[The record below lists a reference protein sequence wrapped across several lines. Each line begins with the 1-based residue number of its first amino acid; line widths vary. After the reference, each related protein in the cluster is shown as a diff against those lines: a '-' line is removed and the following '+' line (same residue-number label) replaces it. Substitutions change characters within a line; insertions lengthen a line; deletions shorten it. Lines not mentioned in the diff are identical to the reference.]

1 MPTCHRE
8 TLESRYPARKFR
20 WNPMSRSLLR
30 PPSTNWRCLVRLP
43 NGEVLMHAN
52 APYDPK
58 KAHEYYLRTRQLKG
72 RKPGK
77 GQPPPARQKGPKAAP
92 KKHTQI
98 SDLSPQQKR
107 EMQVVA
113 RARVQ
118 KAQQKLNELNK
129 KLKDK
134 LAEAKKAERD
144 AKKPKTAAEKSKDAR
159 EAKKYRQSHK
169 TELKTKAKAAD
180 SKKGGSSAKDGA
192 SSDSV
197 AGLKKQIDAAKQELA
212 TAKAKQKAL
221 A

>member
-1 MPTCHRE
+1 
-8 TLESRYPARKFR
+8 
-20 WNPMSRSLLR
+20 
-30 PPSTNWRCLVRLP
+30 VRLP

-58 KAHEYYLRTRQLKG
+58 KAHEYYLRTRKLKG
-72 RKPGK
+72 R
-77 GQPPPARQKGPKAAP
+77 QKAAPKLTVRKSGLGVKLAPAP

-98 SDLSPQQKR
+98 SDLNPQQKR
-107 EMQVVA
+107 ELQVVA

-118 KAQQKLNELNK
+118 KAQKKLNELNK

-169 TELKTKAKAAD
+169 TEISTKSKAKRGAD
-180 SKKGGSSAKDGA
+180 KASGKDTSS
-192 SSDSV
+192 SNSV
-197 AGLKKQIDAAKQELA
+197 EGLKKQIASAEKELA

>member
-1 MPTCHRE
+1 
-8 TLESRYPARKFR
+8 
-20 WNPMSRSLLR
+20 
-30 PPSTNWRCLVRLP
+30 VRLP

-58 KAHEYYLRTRQLKG
+58 KAHDYYLRTRKLKG
-72 RKPGK
+72 RKKAGA
-77 GQPPPARQKGPKAAP
+77 QPPKLTPAGGRTIPKAPP

-107 EMQVVA
+107 ELQVVA

-118 KAQQKLNELNK
+118 KAQQKLNELNR

-144 AKKPKTAAEKSKDAR
+144 AKKPKTAAEKAKDAR
-159 EAKKYRQSHK
+159 ESEKYRKSHK
-169 TELKTKAKAAD
+169 QELKTKAKGKREAD
-180 SKKGGSSAKDGA
+180 KASGKDTSSNN
-192 SSDSV
+192 SV
-197 AGLKKQIDAAKQELA
+197 EGLKKQIASAEKELA

>member
-1 MPTCHRE
+1 
-8 TLESRYPARKFR
+8 
-20 WNPMSRSLLR
+20 
-30 PPSTNWRCLVRLP
+30 VQLP

-52 APYDPK
+52 VPYDPK
-58 KAHEYYLRTRQLKG
+58 KAHEYYLRTRKLKG
-72 RKPGK
+72 RKPAAAKPGL
-77 GQPPPARQKGPKAAP
+77 GSRSALAKAAQNQP

-107 EMQVVA
+107 ELQVVA
-113 RARVQ
+113 RARVE
-118 KAQQKLNELNK
+118 KAQQKLSELNK

-169 TELKTKAKAAD
+169 TEISTKSKAKR
-180 SKKGGSSAKDGA
+180 GSDKASGKDA
-192 SSDSV
+192 SSNNSV
-197 AGLKKQIDAAKQELA
+197 EGLKKQIASAEKELA

>member
-1 MPTCHRE
+1 
-8 TLESRYPARKFR
+8 
-20 WNPMSRSLLR
+20 
-30 PPSTNWRCLVRLP
+30 VRLP

-58 KAHEYYLRTRQLKG
+58 KAHEYYLRTRKLKG
-72 RKPGK
+72 RKPGSA
-77 GQPPPARQKGPKAAP
+77 QPPKLVPAGGRKIPKAPP

-107 EMQVVA
+107 EMAVVA

-169 TELKTKAKAAD
+169 TEISTKSKAKRGADKAAGKD
-180 SKKGGSSAKDGA
+180 TSS
-192 SSDSV
+192 SNSV
-197 AGLKKQIDAAKQELA
+197 EGLKKQIASAEKELA

>member
-1 MPTCHRE
+1 
-8 TLESRYPARKFR
+8 
-20 WNPMSRSLLR
+20 
-30 PPSTNWRCLVRLP
+30 VRLP

-58 KAHEYYLRTRQLKG
+58 KAHDYYLRTRKLKG
-72 RKPGK
+72 RKPGTA
-77 GQPPPARQKGPKAAP
+77 QPPKMGGLGARSSLAKAARSQP

-107 EMQVVA
+107 ELQVVA
-113 RARVQ
+113 RARVESAQ
-118 KAQQKLNELNK
+118 KKLSELNK

-144 AKKPKTAAEKSKDAR
+144 AKKPKTASEKSKDAR

-169 TELKTKAKAAD
+169 QEISTKSKASRGAAKASGKD
-180 SKKGGSSAKDGA
+180 TSSNN
-192 SSDSV
+192 SV
-197 AGLKKQIDAAKQELA
+197 EGLKKQIASAEKELA

>member
-1 MPTCHRE
+1 M
-8 TLESRYPARKFR
+8 K
-20 WNPMSRSLLR
+20 
-30 PPSTNWRCLVRLP
+30 LP

-52 APYDPK
+52 APYDPR
-58 KAHEYYLRTRQLKG
+58 KAHEYYLRTRKLKG
-72 RKPGK
+72 RKPAAA
-77 GQPPPARQKGPKAAP
+77 QPPKLVPTGGRQLPKAPP

-107 EMQVVA
+107 ELQVVA

-118 KAQQKLNELNK
+118 KAQQKLNELNR

-134 LAEAKKAERD
+134 LAEAKKAERES
-144 AKKPKTAAEKSKDAR
+144 KKPKTAAEKAKDAR

-169 TELKTKAKAAD
+169 TELKTKAKGKRDAEKASGKD
-180 SKKGGSSAKDGA
+180 TSS
-192 SSDSV
+192 SNSV
-197 AGLKKQIDAAKQELA
+197 EGLKKQIAAAEKELA